1 MDESKMAFLQS
12 LLRYSTSHTTTESSG
27 ETSHAASTTDNEST
41 NREMSPERRKWLENA
56 LNSMTINP
64 IDEMKKCLSYLETN
78 NNEKDNE
85 QKIEKKLEAL
95 ETLKDWCED
104 INFAID
110 FHKLNGYKLLP
121 DLLND
126 SNSDIRA
133 LACELIGTCAQNNPY
148 CQETLLSTKILPLM
162 FFKLDKDVDDVKIK
176 ALFAISCLT
185 RDYEPGQQKLLEGNS
200 LDILIRSL
208 KSPVEKLQIKCCFL
222 CSSICNNKLIK
233 DELTKKKLIETL
245 IDMYRQPDS
254 NIHEHVLSA
263 INVMIDDN
271 PVAIEQARQ
280 MKEINF
286 KQILSQRIELIRND
300 PPCDVLFLFNLFF

>member
-12 LLRYSTSHTTTESSG
+12 VLRYSTSHTTTESSG
-27 ETSHAASTTDNEST
+27 EGSAASTEGQST
-41 NREMSPERRKWLENA
+41 REMSPERRKWLENA
-56 LNSMTINP
+56 LTSMTINP
-64 IDEMKKCLSYLETN
+64 IDEMKKCLSYLEADK
-78 NNEKDNE
+78 NNE
-85 QKIEKKLEAL
+85 QEKEKNLEKRREAL

-126 SNSDIRA
+126 QNADIRA

-148 CQETLLSTKILPLM
+148 CQETLLSSKILPLM

-208 KSPVEKLQIKCCFL
+208 KSPVEKLKIKSCFL

-245 IDMYRQPDS
+245 IDMYRQPDL

-263 INVMIDDN
+263 INILIDDN

-300 PPCDVLFLFNLFF
+300 PPCDVSFYFYYIN